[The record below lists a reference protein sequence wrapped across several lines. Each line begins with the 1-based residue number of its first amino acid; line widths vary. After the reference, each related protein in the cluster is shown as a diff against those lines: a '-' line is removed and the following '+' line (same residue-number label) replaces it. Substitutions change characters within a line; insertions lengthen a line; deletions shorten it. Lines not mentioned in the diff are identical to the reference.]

1 MTYKRFVIKKEL
13 NIQLILE
20 PNMEIRNYNDRRL
33 WFRIKSID
41 KKIDSLGKI
50 GSENFDWLKWEGLT
64 DESARLYSQLSTF
77 NKIKISFTINPQTL
91 LQLLFFQKYQI

>member
-1 MTYKRFVIKKEL
+1 MIYKRFVIKKEL
-13 NIQLILE
+13 NIQLILKSD
-20 PNMEIRNYNDRRL
+20 MEIKNDNDRRL

-64 DESARLYSQLSTF
+64 DESARLYSQLSIF
-77 NKIKISFTINPQTL
+77 IKITKS
-91 LQLLFFQKYQI
+91 LQSKWNE